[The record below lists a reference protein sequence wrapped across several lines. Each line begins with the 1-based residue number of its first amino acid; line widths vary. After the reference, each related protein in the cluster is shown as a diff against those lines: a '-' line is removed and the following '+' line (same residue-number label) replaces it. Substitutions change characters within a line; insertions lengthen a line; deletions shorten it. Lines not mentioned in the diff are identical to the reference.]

1 MAGVWRPRCFGRM
14 CPHPHRCST
23 AEFEIAG
30 SVVVGVVVVVV
41 VVAVL
46 VFVLVVL
53 VVLLVVVVVLVTSY
67 WSSRTVEPVVAIIS
81 SRSRR
86 CVGV

>member
-1 MAGVWRPRCFGRM
+1 M
-14 CPHPHRCST
+14 
-23 AEFEIAG
+23 
-30 SVVVGVVVVVV
+30 VVGVVVVGVV